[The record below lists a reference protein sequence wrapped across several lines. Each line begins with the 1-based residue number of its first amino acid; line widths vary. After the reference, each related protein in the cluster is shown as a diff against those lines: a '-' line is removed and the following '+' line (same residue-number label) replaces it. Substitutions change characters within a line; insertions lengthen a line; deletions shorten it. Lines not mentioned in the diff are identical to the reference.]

1 MHLLLQ
7 RDPGEADY
15 TPGLLFVDGQRLCYT
30 LEDQFQAVKVRGE
43 TRITAGI
50 FEVKLRNSGGMAPK
64 YARRFPWHRGMLW
77 LQEVPNFEYVYIH
90 IGNKDDDTLGCILVG
105 MARDGAT
112 LGRSLEAYAAL
123 YHLIIA
129 AMDRDE
135 KVWIEIRD
143 SVSEIRKAA

>member
-7 RDPGEADY
+7 RDTGGPDY
-15 TPGLLFVDGQRLCYT
+15 TSGKLYVDGQHICYT
-30 LEDQFQAVKVRGE
+30 LEDEYRAVKVRGE
-43 TRITAGI
+43 TRIPCGVYEI
-50 FEVKLRNSGGMAPK
+50 KLRNAGSMAPK
-64 YARRFPWHRGMLW
+64 YLRRFPWQRGMLW

-90 IGNKDDDTLGCILVG
+90 IGNDTDDTLGCILVG